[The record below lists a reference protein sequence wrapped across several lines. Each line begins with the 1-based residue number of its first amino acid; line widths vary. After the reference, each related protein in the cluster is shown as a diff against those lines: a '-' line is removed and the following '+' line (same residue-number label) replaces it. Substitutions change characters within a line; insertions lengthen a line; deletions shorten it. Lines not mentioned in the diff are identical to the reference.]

1 MYEYIPCIN
10 SVHQHV
16 CSAHGDQKMALAP
29 QELELHVVSYSL
41 GGDKET
47 GKIGGFS

>member
-1 MYEYIPCIN
+1 MCVCVCVCVCVY
-10 SVHQHV
+10 HV